1 MGVGGAGW
9 MVGSAENK
17 ANSAQLELGLGLS
30 LAMEAK
36 SVYIFAYF
44 TAKQKLQSKP
54 VVVRLQPRTAGR
66 GSWSR

>member
-9 MVGSAENK
+9 VVESAENK
-17 ANSAQLELGLGLS
+17 ANSAPLELGLRLS
-30 LAMEAK
+30 LALEGK

-44 TAKQKLQSKP
+44 TTRQILQLKP